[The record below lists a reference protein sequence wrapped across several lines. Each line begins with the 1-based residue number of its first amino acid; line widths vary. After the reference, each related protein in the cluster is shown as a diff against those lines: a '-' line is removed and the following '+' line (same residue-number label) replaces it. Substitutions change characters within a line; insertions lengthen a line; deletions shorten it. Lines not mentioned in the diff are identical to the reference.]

1 VSTNFTSNVGFVYQL
16 MATLLYTQ
24 HYIRRWDIN

>member
-1 VSTNFTSNVGFVYQL
+1 

-24 HYIRRWDIN
+24 QYILRWDIN